1 MIFLIVVLHTCLSLC
16 NVQIQLKEVGGR
28 VDLDENTIDHDHPAS
43 DLTSELRELKQVY
56 ESLCSNKDKEFFALL
71 AEKDSV
77 QNQLRT
83 MEKDNVAVLKIK
95 ELEVAQATKAIHK
108 LQKKVKKLQVA
119 VRNKHAEI
127 HRLQA
132 EALSAKNELLVS
144 EGKLDEMHSLAKEK
158 DIHKLKVGQPET
170 LKHMSASLSNVSF
183 HFHVYGRLILNLVFF
198 P

>member
-1 MIFLIVVLHTCLSLC
+1 MIFLTIVLHTCLSLC
-16 NVQIQLKEVGGR
+16 NVQIQLKEVGGH
-28 VDLDENTIDHDHPAS
+28 VDLDENTIDHEHPAS

-83 MEKDNVAVLKIK
+83 MEKDNVAVLQIK
-95 ELEVAQATKAIHK
+95 EVEVAQATKAIQK

-158 DIHKLKVGQPET
+158 DIHKPEALKD
-170 LKHMSASLSNVSF
+170 MSSSLSNVSF